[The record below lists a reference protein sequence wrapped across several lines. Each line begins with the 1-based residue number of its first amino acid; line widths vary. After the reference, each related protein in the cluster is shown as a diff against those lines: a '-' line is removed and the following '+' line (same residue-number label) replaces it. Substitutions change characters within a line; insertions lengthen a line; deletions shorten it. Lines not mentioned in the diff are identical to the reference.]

1 MDIERTERRKK
12 KEGRNQAQMS
22 MILFLRRIKHYHSTK
37 LNPGIEAEE
46 EEGIKKKEKVYKKKL
61 PWLNSM
67 VFQSDVFIRKKAIW
81 PLRDSREISKHCS
94 RQ

>member
-46 EEGIKKKEKVYKKKL
+46 EEGIKKKEKVYKKKTPL
-61 PWLNSM
+61 AKQHGVS
-67 VFQSDVFIRKKAIW
+67 IRRFHKKESNMAA
-81 PLRDSREISKHCS
+81 S
-94 RQ
+94 